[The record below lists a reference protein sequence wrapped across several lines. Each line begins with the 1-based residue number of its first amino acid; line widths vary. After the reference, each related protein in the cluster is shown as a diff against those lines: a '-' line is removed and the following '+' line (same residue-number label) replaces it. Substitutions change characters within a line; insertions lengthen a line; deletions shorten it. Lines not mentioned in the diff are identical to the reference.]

1 LLIVIFYL
9 VELSQGRNYSL
20 WCNDYEKEFEKK
32 ITKNDAKFE
41 SLNIN
46 WFLGGKNIE

>member
-9 VELSQGRNYSL
+9 VESSA
-20 WCNDYEKEFEKK
+20 KEGIIPYGVMTMKINLKK

-46 WFLGGKNIE
+46 WFLGGKKH